1 MFSPCESL
9 WSAIIASCGWIQ
21 PLATLYPPA
30 RRLVQ
35 QLVVLDFRQRLG
47 SSSAGCCESPGIVC
61 HELCRESLLRR
72 HERGRHKASKS
83 SVGPVIPR
91 AAKRGACYSKSTS
104 PLSNALDI
112 SISPKA
118 CNREPILANGVQ
130 PSHCVIPIGSYLF
143 PSCSST
149 TNIVCDDTTAPE
161 VSRPR
166 RGIPKYLGGPPNCP
180 ADSLSPRSALEICSR
195 IALYLRSHPGC
206 NGHGRPL
213 LPLPL
218 RTGLLSEA

>member
-1 MFSPCESL
+1 M
-9 WSAIIASCGWIQ
+9 
-21 PLATLYPPA
+21 ATLYPPA

-35 QLVVLDFRQRLG
+35 QRGVLDFRQRLG
-47 SSSAGCCESPGIVC
+47 SSSSPGCCETPGIVC
-61 HELCRESLLRR
+61 ESRALSSITALPSPRTWASQGVEVISGARDSQSGQTRRVLLQ
-72 HERGRHKASKS
+72 
-83 SVGPVIPR
+83 VDITTL
-91 AAKRGACYSKSTS
+91 KRSWSLY
-104 PLSNALDI
+104 
-112 SISPKA
+112 SPKA

-206 NGHGRPL
+206 TGHGRPL